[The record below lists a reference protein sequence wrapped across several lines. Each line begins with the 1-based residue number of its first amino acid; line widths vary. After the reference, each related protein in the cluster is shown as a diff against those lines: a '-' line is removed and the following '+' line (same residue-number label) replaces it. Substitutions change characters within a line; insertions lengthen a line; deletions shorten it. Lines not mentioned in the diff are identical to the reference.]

1 MRLALS
7 SDFKPRFKE
16 ADGTS
21 RSDLQLV
28 DGSRVAVIGGGPA
41 GSLFSCFLLDLSET
55 FGIEINLDL
64 FEPKE
69 FSHPGPVGCNYCGGI
84 ISESLVQM
92 LATEGINLP
101 SSVVQRGIES
111 YTLHMDIGTVR
122 IETPADQKRIAAV
135 HRGAGPAG
143 IKEMK
148 WGSFDGYLQEL
159 ALNRGARLIRRR
171 VKEIGWVDGRPR
183 VGAKGHEP
191 VSYDLLV
198 VATGI
203 NTSTLKMFAGLGLG
217 YRPPRTTKT
226 YICEFYLGEKTIEQI
241 LGSSM
246 HVFLLDLPRLDFAA
260 LIPKGDF
267 VTMCLLGADI
277 DSTLIR
283 SFLESPEVRSCFP
296 ANWNFLEKSCHC
308 SPAIAISGAGRP
320 FADRLVFIGDCGITR
335 LYKDGIGAAYRT
347 SKAAAR
353 TAVFSGISAADFRR
367 HFWPTYCSI
376 SFDNKVGKAVFGVTH
391 LIRKLRPARHGVLR
405 MLSREQG
412 SADNARRMSTVLW
425 DTFTGSAP
433 YRDVFIRALNPAFL
447 YRFLLDVFSGI
458 RS

>member
-1 MRLALS
+1 MMLKIFRDLE
-7 SDFKPRFKE
+7 PRIKE
-16 ADGTS
+16 AAGSS
-21 RSDLQLV
+21 RPDFRLV

-41 GSLFSCFLLDLSET
+41 GSLFSYFLLNLSEMS
-55 FGIEINLDL
+55 GIEINLDL

-69 FSHPGPVGCNYCGGI
+69 FSRPGPVGCNYCGGI

-143 IKEMK
+143 IKEIK
-148 WGSFDGYLQEL
+148 WRSFDGYLQEL
-159 ALNRGARLIRRR
+159 AVNRGARLIRKR
-171 VKEIGWVDGRPR
+171 VKEIKWVDGRPQ
-183 VGAKGHEP
+183 VGAKGYEP
-191 VSYDLLV
+191 ASYDLLV

-203 NTSTLKMFAGLGLG
+203 NTSTLKMFGGLGLG
-217 YRPPRTTKT
+217 YRLPRTTKT
-226 YICEFYLGEKTIEQI
+226 YICEFHLGEKTIEQV

-246 HVFLLDLPRLDFAA
+246 HVFLLDIPRLDFAA

-267 VTMCLLGADI
+267 VTMCLLGKDI
-277 DSTLIR
+277 DSTLVR

-296 ANWNFLEKSCHC
+296 PDWNILDKSCRC
-308 SPAIAISGAGRP
+308 SPAIAISGAERP

-353 TAVFSGISAADFRR
+353 TAIFSGISAADFKR
-367 HFWPTYCSI
+367 HFWPTYRSI
-376 SFDNKVGKAVFGVTH
+376 SFDNNVGKIVFWVTH
-391 LIRKLRPARHGVLR
+391 LIQKMRPSRHGVLR
-405 MLSREQG
+405 MVSREQG
-412 SADNARRMSTVLW
+412 SADNTRRMSTVLW

-433 YRDVFIRALNPAFL
+433 YTDVFMRTLSPAFL
-447 YRFLLDVFSGI
+447 YRFLLDTFFGI
-458 RS
+458 WS